1 MNFIKVAILSMTLG
15 QGFNSAYAMS
25 KLNPFKKEE
34 NVKVKMDVISKTIK
48 ELTPLIVSEKDF
60 IDDKNK
66 KFIET
71 RLKTLTGEFETLTV
85 HPVLDSMGVSLN
97 QAVITEELYQTQNLF
112 NSNKKTLAR
121 AKFTALL
128 NLCVSCHVQFDNKD
142 TNKMVYSDKDLNALK
157 ISDFEKAEMLFI
169 SRDYKQSVALYD
181 KIIMNS
187 KKADDEEFVY
197 QSLGRLLFYYVKINK
212 NFAEGKIHF
221 NKIVK
226 AKVLT
231 TSLELEVKDWAKA
244 LGKKSLWD
252 AYNPATTTED
262 QMKKFMGTFIND
274 EEEGPFFTVDSSSE
288 VLDLNLS
295 SILLDYYNAH
305 ADTKLGGQILYWLGI
320 LDKRLNNELFFSLG
334 DYYFLS
340 CMEKY
345 PKEAI
350 AQDCYDSYVQELEV
364 NYLSKENKKFPQDVI
379 TRLERLQKLINYSDA
394 E

>member
-1 MNFIKVAILSMTLG
+1 
-15 QGFNSAYAMS
+15 
-25 KLNPFKKEE
+25 
-34 NVKVKMDVISKTIK
+34 MDVISKTIK

-60 IDDKNK
+60 IDEKNK

-85 HPVLDSMGVSLN
+85 HPVLDSLGVSLN

-112 NSNKKTLAR
+112 NANKKTLAR

-142 TNKMVYSDKDLNALK
+142 TNKMVYSNKDLNELK
-157 ISDFEKAEMLFI
+157 ITDFEKAEMLFI

-181 KIIMNS
+181 QIILKS
-187 KKADDEEFVY
+187 KKTDDEEFVY
-197 QSLGRLLFYYVKINK
+197 QSLGRLLFYYVKVNK
-212 NFAEGKIHF
+212 NFAEGKAHF
-221 NKIVK
+221 DKIIK
-226 AKVLT
+226 AKVLNET
-231 TSLELEVKDWAKA
+231 LQDEVKGWAKA

-252 AYNPATTTED
+252 HFNPTATKED
-262 QMKKFMGTFIND
+262 EMKKFMGTFIND

-305 ADTKLGGQILYWLGI
+305 PDTKLGGQILYWLGT

-350 AQDCYDSYVQELEV
+350 AQDCYDSYIQELEV
-364 NYLSKENKKFPQDVI
+364 NYLSKENKKFPADVI
-379 TRLERLQKLINYSDA
+379 ARLERLKRLINYSDA
-394 E
+394 DAE